1 MFSDAEPHTENSLN
15 EPSAT
20 SGGNSAAAGAVP
32 VREASSREPLP
43 VQVSTEPAS
52 MNSQPTEG
60 QGSGSSSTGADASQ
74 NSDEPG
80 ASHPAP
86 AETSPS
92 DAEGTSGE
100 PGSPSAEELSEMM
113 DQFAAPQE
121 APTEGEIVEGRVIA
135 VTNLGVVVDF
145 GRKSEGLVPAEE
157 FIEAEQAIQFGPG
170 QTIEVQ
176 ITGEHKD
183 GYALLSHQRARRRKV
198 WADLEKAY
206 RDKTNIK
213 VKVVDRVKGG
223 LVVDAGVRA
232 FLPASQAELRPVHDI
247 EEWKDREV
255 EVRVL
260 KLNRKRGNVVVSRR
274 AILEDEQKGQRQK
287 LIDSLAEGQVL
298 HGSVK
303 SITSYGVFVDL
314 GGLDGLLHVSDLSW
328 GRVTNPADVVRPGD
342 ELDVQVLKFDREKLR
357 ISLGRKQL
365 LPDPWPTVAQR
376 FPAGSKVQGRVVG
389 IVDYGVFVEIEPGVE
404 GLVHVSEMTW
414 NKRKQHPSKLVQEGD
429 SVEAVVL
436 EVKPEQRRISLGLK
450 QAQADPW
457 AEMAQKYPV
466 GTQITGQVRSITDYG
481 AFVEIEPGF
490 DGLIHAGDISWTGRM
505 KNPNEVFKK
514 GETVTAKVLKI
525 DTASRRVSLGIK
537 QLNDIWGNWFAA
549 HKINDVVRGRVS
561 RLTTFGAF
569 VELAD
574 GVEGL
579 CHISEIEG
587 RRRDKEAAP
596 PSKTPAPSLLA
607 PGREYDF
614 KIVKLSPEQRKIGLS
629 FRAAA
634 KQAERREVEEYR
646 ASKPRATATIGDAIL
661 AKRGEAAQ

>member
-1 MFSDAEPHTENSLN
+1 MFSEAEPFTENSLSD
-15 EPSAT
+15 PSVT
-20 SGGNSAAAGAVP
+20 SSAGNTSAASAVPAREENAPVVIPVQESTEPGAVKGEMNGQPNEGQDQTAGAPETSANASSSAP
-32 VREASSREPLP
+32 VEASSD
-43 VQVSTEPAS
+43 A
-52 MNSQPTEG
+52 
-60 QGSGSSSTGADASQ
+60 GA
-74 NSDEPG
+74 G
-80 ASHPAP
+80 
-86 AETSPS
+86 
-92 DAEGTSGE
+92 SGE
-100 PGSPSAEELSEMM
+100 PGSPSAEELSELM
-113 DQFAAPQE
+113 DQYAAPHQ
-121 APTEGEIVEGRVIA
+121 APTEGEIVEGKVIA

-183 GYALLSHQRARRRKV
+183 GYAILSHQRARRRKV

-206 RDKTNIK
+206 HDKSTIK

-232 FLPASQAELRPVHDI
+232 FLPASQADLRPVHDI
-247 EEWKDREV
+247 EDWKDREV

-274 AILEDEQKGQRQK
+274 AILEEEQKGQRQK

-314 GGLDGLLHVSDLSW
+314 GGIDGLLHVSDLSW
-328 GRVTNPADVVRPGD
+328 GRVTNPADVIRPGD
-342 ELDVQVLKFDREKLR
+342 ELDVQVLKFDREKMR

-365 LPDPWPTVAQR
+365 LPDPWPTVAER
-376 FPAGSKVQGRVVG
+376 YPAGTKVQGRVVG

-429 SVEAVVL
+429 NVEAMVL
-436 EVKPEQRRISLGLK
+436 EVKPDQRRISLGLK
-450 QAQADPW
+450 QAQPDPW
-457 AEMAQKYPV
+457 VELAQKYPV

-490 DGLIHAGDISWTGRM
+490 DGLIHAGDISWTGKM

-514 GETVTAKVLKI
+514 GESVTAKVLKI
-525 DTASRRVSLGIK
+525 DAGARRVSLGIK

-549 HKINDVVRGRVS
+549 HKINDVVRGKVT

-587 RRRDKEAAP
+587 RRRDKEAPAP
-596 PSKTPAPSLLA
+596 ASKTPQPSLLA

-614 KIVKLSPEQRKIGLS
+614 KIVKMSPDQHKIGLS

-634 KQAERREVEEYR
+634 KQAERREMDEYR
-646 ASKPRATATIGDAIL
+646 ASKPRATATIGEAIM

>member
-1 MFSDAEPHTENSLN
+1 MFSEAEPFTENSLGETSLGSSAGSSSAASTAPAREDGAAPVVIPVHESAAPAGMN
-15 EPSAT
+15 GEPA
-20 SGGNSAAAGAVP
+20 GGAQPQNGAAEIPAQPSEAASQEASPADAGAAAG
-32 VREASSREPLP
+32 
-43 VQVSTEPAS
+43 
-52 MNSQPTEG
+52 
-60 QGSGSSSTGADASQ
+60 
-74 NSDEPG
+74 EPG
-80 ASHPAP
+80 
-86 AETSPS
+86 T
-92 DAEGTSGE
+92 
-100 PGSPSAEELSEMM
+100 PSAEELSELM
-113 DQFAAPQE
+113 DQYAAPQE
-121 APTEGEIVEGRVIA
+121 APTEGEIVEGKVIA

-183 GYALLSHQRARRRKV
+183 GYAILSHQRARRRKV

-206 RDKTNIK
+206 HDKKTIK

-232 FLPASQAELRPVHDI
+232 FLPASQADLRPVHDI
-247 EEWKDREV
+247 EDWKDREF
-255 EVRVL
+255 EVRVI

-287 LIDSLAEGQVL
+287 LVDSLAEGQVL

-314 GGLDGLLHVSDLSW
+314 GGIDGLLHVSDLSW
-328 GRVTNPADVVRPGD
+328 GRVTNPADVIRPGD
-342 ELDVQVLKFDREKLR
+342 ELDVQVLKFDREKMR

-365 LPDPWPTVAQR
+365 LPDPWPTVAER
-376 FPAGSKVQGRVVG
+376 YPAGSKVQGRIVG

-404 GLVHVSEMTW
+404 GLVHVSEMSW

-429 SVEAVVL
+429 SVDAVVL
-436 EVKPEQRRISLGLK
+436 EVKPDQRRISLGLK

-457 AEMAQKYPV
+457 AELAQKYPV

-490 DGLIHAGDISWTGRM
+490 DGLIHAGDISWTGKM

-525 DTASRRVSLGIK
+525 DAGARRVSLGIK
-537 QLNDIWGNWFAA
+537 QLNDIWGDWFAK
-549 HKINDVVRGRVS
+549 HKVNDVVRGRVS

-569 VELAD
+569 VELAE

-587 RRRDKEAAP
+587 RRRDKEAPAP
-596 PSKTPAPSLLA
+596 ASKTPQPSLLA

-614 KIVKLSPEQRKIGLS
+614 KIVKMSPEQHKIGLS

-634 KQAERREVEEYR
+634 KQAERREMDEYR
-646 ASKPRATATIGDAIL
+646 AAKPRSTATIGEAL
-661 AKRGEAAQ
+661 MAKRSEAAQ

>member
-1 MFSDAEPHTENSLN
+1 
-15 EPSAT
+15 
-20 SGGNSAAAGAVP
+20 
-32 VREASSREPLP
+32 
-43 VQVSTEPAS
+43 
-52 MNSQPTEG
+52 
-60 QGSGSSSTGADASQ
+60 
-74 NSDEPG
+74 
-80 ASHPAP
+80 
-86 AETSPS
+86 
-92 DAEGTSGE
+92 
-100 PGSPSAEELSEMM
+100 
-113 DQFAAPQE
+113 
-121 APTEGEIVEGRVIA
+121 
-135 VTNLGVVVDF
+135 
-145 GRKSEGLVPAEE
+145 
-157 FIEAEQAIQFGPG
+157 
-170 QTIEVQ
+170 
-176 ITGEHKD
+176 
-183 GYALLSHQRARRRKV
+183 V

-206 RDKTNIK
+206 HDKSTIK

-232 FLPASQAELRPVHDI
+232 FLPASQADLRPVHDI
-247 EEWKDREV
+247 EDWKDREV

-274 AILEDEQKGQRQK
+274 AILEEEQKGQRQK

-314 GGLDGLLHVSDLSW
+314 GGIDGLLHVSDLSW
-328 GRVTNPADVVRPGD
+328 GRVTNPADVIRPGD
-342 ELDVQVLKFDREKLR
+342 ELDVQVLKFDREKMR

-365 LPDPWPTVAQR
+365 LPDPWPTVAER
-376 FPAGSKVQGRVVG
+376 YPAGTKVQGRVVG

-429 SVEAVVL
+429 NVEAMVL
-436 EVKPEQRRISLGLK
+436 EVKPDQRRISLGLK
-450 QAQADPW
+450 QAQPDPW
-457 AEMAQKYPV
+457 VELAQKYPV

-490 DGLIHAGDISWTGRM
+490 DGLIHAGDISWTGKM

-514 GETVTAKVLKI
+514 GESVTAKVLKI
-525 DTASRRVSLGIK
+525 DAGARRVSLGIK

-549 HKINDVVRGRVS
+549 HKINDVVRGKVT

-587 RRRDKEAAP
+587 RRRDKEAPAP
-596 PSKTPAPSLLA
+596 ASKTPQPSLLA

-614 KIVKLSPEQRKIGLS
+614 KIVKMSPDQHKIGLS

-634 KQAERREVEEYR
+634 KQAERREMDEYR
-646 ASKPRATATIGDAIL
+646 ASKPRATATIGEAIM

>member
-1 MFSDAEPHTENSLN
+1 MFSDAEPLRDNSLGEPSGMPPAGSSSAAASAAPVPAREESTAPEPEPAATSN
-15 EPSAT
+15 EPSAMNLQASEGQSSDT
-20 SGGNSAAAGAVP
+20 GAGEASGAAGESAP
-32 VREASSREPLP
+32 QA
-43 VQVSTEPAS
+43 
-52 MNSQPTEG
+52 
-60 QGSGSSSTGADASQ
+60 
-74 NSDEPG
+74 
-80 ASHPAP
+80 AP
-86 AETSPS
+86 A
-92 DAEGTSGE
+92 AEAEAASGE
-100 PGSPSAEELSEMM
+100 AGSPSAEELSELM
-113 DQFAAPQE
+113 DQYARPHE

-135 VTNLGVVVDF
+135 VSALGVVVDF

-157 FIEAEQAIQFGPG
+157 FIEAEQVIQFGPG

-183 GYALLSHQRARRRKV
+183 GYALLSHQRARRRRV
-198 WADLEKAY
+198 WANLETAY
-206 RDKTNIK
+206 HDKTSIK

-232 FLPASQAELRPVHDI
+232 FLPASQADLRPVHDI

-287 LIDSLAEGQVL
+287 LIDSLAEGQIL

-328 GRVTNPADVVRPGD
+328 GRVTNPADVVQPGD
-342 ELDVQVLKFDREKLR
+342 ELDVQVLKFDREKMR

-365 LPDPWPTVAQR
+365 LPDPWPSVAER
-376 FPAGSKVQGRVVG
+376 YRAGSRVQGRVVG

-404 GLVHVSEMTW
+404 GLVHVSEMSW
-414 NKRKQHPSKLVQEGD
+414 AKRKQHPSKLVQEGD
-429 SVEAVVL
+429 AVEAVVL

-450 QAQADPW
+450 QAQPDPW

-466 GTQITGQVRSITDYG
+466 GSQITGQVRSITDYG
-481 AFVEIEPGF
+481 AFVELEPGF
-490 DGLIHAGDISWTGRM
+490 EGLIHAGDISWTGRM
-505 KNPNEVFKK
+505 KNPSEVFKK

-525 DTASRRVSLGIK
+525 DAASRRVSLGIK

-549 HKINDVVRGRVS
+549 HKVNDLVRGRVS

-569 VELAD
+569 VELAE

-587 RRRDKEAAP
+587 RRNRDREAP
-596 PSKTPAPSLLA
+596 PAPKAASPSLLA

-614 KIVKLSPEQRKIGLS
+614 KIVKMSPEQRKIGLS

-634 KQAERREVEEYR
+634 KQAERRDMEEYR

-661 AKRGEAAQ
+661 AKREAQ

>member
-1 MFSDAEPHTENSLN
+1 MFSDAEPYTENSLS
-15 EPSAT
+15 EPSVT
-20 SGGNSAAAGAVP
+20 PSDGSSSAASAVP
-32 VREASSREPLP
+32 VREASGPEPIP
-43 VQVSTEPAS
+43 VQVEGSKAAAANGHPSEHQSPDAGAAAPQDSSEPTAPES
-52 MNSQPTEG
+52 
-60 QGSGSSSTGADASQ
+60 
-74 NSDEPG
+74 
-80 ASHPAP
+80 AP
-86 AETSPS
+86 AETP
-92 DAEGTSGE
+92 AFNAPGTGE
-100 PGSPSAEELSEMM
+100 PGTPSAEELSEMM
-113 DQFAAPQE
+113 DQYATPHE

-183 GYALLSHQRARRRKV
+183 GYAILSYQRARRRKV

-206 RDKTNIK
+206 HDKTTIK

-232 FLPASQAELRPVHDI
+232 FLPASQADLRPVHDI
-247 EEWKDREV
+247 EDWKNREV

-274 AILEDEQKGQRQK
+274 AVLEDEQKGQRRK
-287 LIDSLAEGQVL
+287 LVDSLAEGQVL

-342 ELDVQVLKFDREKLR
+342 ELDVQVLKFDREKMR

-365 LPDPWPTVAQR
+365 LPDPWPTVAER

-429 SVEAVVL
+429 SVDAVVL

-450 QAQADPW
+450 QAQTDPW

-525 DTASRRVSLGIK
+525 DAASRRVSLGIK

-549 HKINDVVRGRVS
+549 HKINDVVRGKVS

-587 RRRDKEAAP
+587 RRRDKESAPP
-596 PSKTPAPSLLA
+596 PSKAPTPSLLA

-614 KIVKLSPEQRKIGLS
+614 KIVKMSPEQRKIGLS

-634 KQAERREVEEYR
+634 KQAERREMEEYR
-646 ASKPRATATIGDAIL
+646 ASKPRSTATIGDAIL
-661 AKRGEAAQ
+661 AKRGEPAQ

>member
-1 MFSDAEPHTENSLN
+1 MFSDAEPYTENSLS
-15 EPSAT
+15 EPSVT
-20 SGGNSAAAGAVP
+20 SGGNAAAAGAVP
-32 VREASSREPLP
+32 VREASSPETVPL
-43 VQVSTEPAS
+43 QVSPEPVAMNGQSAEGQSSDSASADAPQNPSEPAAAPS
-52 MNSQPTEG
+52 ARAGT
-60 QGSGSSSTGADASQ
+60 ST
-74 NSDEPG
+74 SD
-80 ASHPAP
+80 
-86 AETSPS
+86 T
-92 DAEGTSGE
+92 EGTSAE

-113 DQFAAPQE
+113 DQFAAPHE
-121 APTEGEIVEGRVIA
+121 APTEGEIVEGHVIA
-135 VTNLGVVVDF
+135 VTALGVVVDF

-183 GYALLSHQRARRRKV
+183 GYAILSHQRARRRKV

-206 RDKTNIK
+206 HDKTNIK

-232 FLPASQAELRPVHDI
+232 FLPASQADLRPVHDI

-287 LIDSLAEGQVL
+287 LIDSLAEGQIL

-314 GGLDGLLHVSDLSW
+314 GGIDGLLHVSDLSW

-357 ISLGRKQL
+357 ISLGRKQI
-365 LPDPWPTVAQR
+365 LPDPWPTVAER

-457 AEMAQKYPV
+457 AELAQKYPV

-525 DTASRRVSLGIK
+525 DAASRRVSLGIK
-537 QLNDIWGNWFAA
+537 QLNDIWSNWFAA
-549 HKINDVVRGRVS
+549 HKINDVVRGKVS

-587 RRRDKEAAP
+587 RRKDKEAAP
-596 PSKTPAPSLLA
+596 PSKTPTPSLLA

-614 KIVKLSPEQRKIGLS
+614 KIVKISPEQHKIGLS

-634 KQAERREVEEYR
+634 KQAERREMEEYR

>member
-1 MFSDAEPHTENSLN
+1 MFSDAEPYTENSLS
-15 EPSAT
+15 EPSVT
-20 SGGNSAAAGAVP
+20 SGGNSGAASAVP
-32 VREASSREPLP
+32 VREASSPESIP
-43 VQVSTEPAS
+43 VQVSTEPVV

-60 QGSGSSSTGADASQ
+60 QGSDNGGDAAPKSSEPAASP
-74 NSDEPG
+74 S
-80 ASHPAP
+80 AP
-86 AETSPS
+86 AEASAS
-92 DAEGTSGE
+92 DAEGTSAE
-100 PGSPSAEELSEMM
+100 PGSTSAEELSEMM
-113 DQFAAPQE
+113 DQYAAPQD

-206 RDKTNIK
+206 HDKTNIK

-232 FLPASQAELRPVHDI
+232 FLPASQADLRPVHDI

-287 LIDSLAEGQVL
+287 LIDSLAEGQIL

-357 ISLGRKQL
+357 ISLGRKQI
-365 LPDPWPTVAQR
+365 LPDPWPTVAER
-376 FPAGSKVQGRVVG
+376 FPAGSKVQGRIVG

-404 GLVHVSEMTW
+404 GLVHVSEMSW

-450 QAQADPW
+450 QAQPDPW
-457 AEMAQKYPV
+457 AELAQKYPV

-514 GETVTAKVLKI
+514 GKTVTAKVLKI

-537 QLNDIWGNWFAA
+537 QLNDIWSNWFAA
-549 HKINDVVRGRVS
+549 HKINDLVRGKVS

-587 RRRDKEAAP
+587 RRRDKEGAPP
-596 PSKTPAPSLLA
+596 PSKTPTPSLLA

-614 KIVKLSPEQRKIGLS
+614 KIVKMSPEQRKIGLS

-634 KQAERREVEEYR
+634 KQAERREMEEYR
-646 ASKPRATATIGDAIL
+646 ASRPRATATIGDAIL

>member
-1 MFSDAEPHTENSLN
+1 MFSDAEPYTENSLG
-15 EPSAT
+15 EPSVT
-20 SGGNSAAAGAVP
+20 SGGNSAAASAVP
-32 VREASSREPLP
+32 VREASSPEPVPL
-43 VQVSTEPAS
+43 QVSAEPAATNGQS
-52 MNSQPTEG
+52 AEG
-60 QGSGSSSTGADASQ
+60 RSSDSAGADAPQ
-74 NSDEPG
+74 NPNEP
-80 ASHPAP
+80 AAAPSAP
-86 AETSPS
+86 AEASSS

-113 DQFAAPQE
+113 DQFAAPHE

-183 GYALLSHQRARRRKV
+183 GYAILSHQRARRRKV

-206 RDKTNIK
+206 HDKTNIK

-232 FLPASQAELRPVHDI
+232 FLPASQADLRPVHDI

-287 LIDSLAEGQVL
+287 LIDSLAEGQIL

-357 ISLGRKQL
+357 ISLGRKQI
-365 LPDPWPTVAQR
+365 LPDPWPTVAER

-404 GLVHVSEMTW
+404 GLVHVSAIRS
-414 NKRKQHPSKLVQEGD
+414 KRWCWRS
-429 SVEAVVL
+429 SRSSAV
-436 EVKPEQRRISLGLK
+436 SHS
-450 QAQADPW
+450 A
-457 AEMAQKYPV
+457 
-466 GTQITGQVRSITDYG
+466 S
-481 AFVEIEPGF
+481 
-490 DGLIHAGDISWTGRM
+490 
-505 KNPNEVFKK
+505 
-514 GETVTAKVLKI
+514 
-525 DTASRRVSLGIK
+525 SRRKRTRGPRWRRNTRSARK
-537 QLNDIWGNWFAA
+537 SPARCAA
-549 HKINDVVRGRVS
+549 LPITARLWRSS
-561 RLTTFGAF
+561 RALT
-569 VELAD
+569 D
-574 GVEGL
+574 
-579 CHISEIEG
+579 
-587 RRRDKEAAP
+587 
-596 PSKTPAPSLLA
+596 
-607 PGREYDF
+607 
-614 KIVKLSPEQRKIGLS
+614 
-629 FRAAA
+629 
-634 KQAERREVEEYR
+634 
-646 ASKPRATATIGDAIL
+646 
-661 AKRGEAAQ
+661 